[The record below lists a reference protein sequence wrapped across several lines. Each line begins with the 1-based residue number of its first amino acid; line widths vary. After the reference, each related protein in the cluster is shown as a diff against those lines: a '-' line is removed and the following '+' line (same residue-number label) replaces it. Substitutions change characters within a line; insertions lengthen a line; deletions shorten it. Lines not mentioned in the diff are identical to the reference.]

1 MIKFGVIAESSKE
14 KRMPVPSDKEMY
26 IGLEHLDTEDL
37 EVHRFGSDVDITG
50 QKLVM
55 QKGDLLFGRRNTY
68 LRRAA
73 IAPHDGL
80 FSAHGMILRPNAKV
94 VDPSFFPFF
103 ILSDYFMNAAIRISV
118 GSLSPTVNWSTL
130 KELEF
135 SLPPLAEQ
143 KKLAET
149 LWAMERVKRAYKKLL
164 AETDRLVEAR
174 FIEMFGDQQRNDK
187 GWPIRTVGS
196 VARVITGNTPP
207 RADEA
212 NFGSYIEWIKTNNI
226 ERSGRLSRA
235 EESLSEQGFGICRYV
250 EENNLLMTCIAGS
263 LNTIGNTAITDRRV
277 AFNQQINALV
287 PIDCEVHFLQ
297 HALAFQKGQ
306 IYNKTQKSLKCL
318 LNKSSLQSIEILLP
332 PLPLQRE
339 FAAFVEQAE
348 KAKAS
353 LKESLAA
360 LTAAQKSLMNDV
372 FKTKHV

>member
-1 MIKFGVIAESSKE
+1 MLKFGEIAEISKE
-14 KRMPVPSDKEMY
+14 KRIPEPADKTAY

-37 EVHRFGSDVDITG
+37 EIHRSGSEVDITG

-55 QKGDLLFGRRNTY
+55 KKGDLLFGRRNTY

-94 VDPSFFPFF
+94 VDSSFFPFF

-135 SLPPLAEQ
+135 SLPPLNEQ
-143 KKLAET
+143 KKLAEA

-164 AETDRLVEAR
+164 AETDRLIEAR
-174 FIEMFGDQQRNDK
+174 FVEMFGDPVKNEK
-187 GWPIRTVGS
+187 GWPIHFLNDIGVNLDSQRIPITSGDRIKGPYPYYGASGIVDYVSEYIFDEKILLISEDGANLL
-196 VARVITGNTPP
+196 ARVTPIAFTATGKTWVNNHAHVM
-207 RADEA
+207 RFADDA
-212 NFGSYIEWIKTNNI
+212 THGYIEYLINMLDI
-226 ERSGRLSRA
+226 S
-235 EESLSEQGFGICRYV
+235 QYV
-250 EENNLLMTCIAGS
+250 TGTAQPKLNQTKLNLI
-263 LNTIGNTAITDRRV
+263 
-277 AFNQQINALV
+277 
-287 PIDCEVHFLQ
+287 PIP
-297 HALAFQKGQ
+297 
-306 IYNKTQKSLKCL
+306 
-318 LNKSSLQSIEILLP
+318 LP

-348 KAKAS
+348 KSKAS

-360 LTAAQKSLMNDV
+360 LTAAQKALMNEA
-372 FKTKHV
+372 FKEGN